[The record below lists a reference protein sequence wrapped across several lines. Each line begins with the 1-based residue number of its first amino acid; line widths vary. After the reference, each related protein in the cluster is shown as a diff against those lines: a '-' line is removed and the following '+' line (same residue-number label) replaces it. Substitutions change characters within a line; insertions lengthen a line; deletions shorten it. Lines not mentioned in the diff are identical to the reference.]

1 MKLVPNLSLRVSP
14 LRHQARLFVLAG
26 ITTASLDYLLLF
38 ALVKFLNLNYLIA
51 AAVSFLLASGVNYLL
66 SVRWVFVS
74 GRYGKSLELSVFI
87 VTSLLGLAVNQL
99 AMWLLVDQ
107 IHLDYRISK
116 LFAIAAVTSWNF
128 FSKKKLV
135 FIN

>member
-1 MKLVPNLSLRVSP
+1 M
-14 LRHQARLFVLAG
+14 LAG

-99 AMWLLVDQ
+99 AMWLLVDK